1 MRRAPSPNHGG
12 AGVLTAIAIVTVAVL
27 VLAPNVLAEGL
38 GRLVAHVWLTAIAAI
53 TGLLGGLFG
62 GR

>member
-1 MRRAPSPNHGG
+1 
-12 AGVLTAIAIVTVAVL
+12 VLTAIAIVTVAVL